1 MSPPI
6 RRYQATD
13 AKRFK
18 RFKRFAY
25 GLLAGYQSRVI
36 KQCMPFI

>member
-13 AKRFK
+13 GK